1 MHPIMIIS
9 SQLVNL
15 IEILYVLCI
24 DYANNGAERRPDA
37 ETLQEL
43 KALGNSAVKQWGT
56 DLPSLRDSINAA
68 IAGRNK
74 AQQLA
79 LLGAEI
85 KDKFEEFRKNNR
97 FTGQEIELL
106 RALGAYLR
114 TDSDVALSKIK
125 KMAGVVNNP
134 FISQRMAPEVGTQK
148 GSSKALR
155 KLVFD
160 MVGRNDT
167 ALTIDEAKQVKELKP
182 DLFKEYMMYRKA
194 HNQVWKDAAVN
205 YVRSSGHRT
214 VPYEELLAYL
224 HANGIDHML
233 PLGFT
238 GEVDDFL
245 RMYTNRGELIDG
257 VPAAITFP
265 SVEMNPN
272 YGKGGGE
279 HFVFQAIRSNGG
291 QGPRY
296 YTVDFKKAAA
306 RDKFQKVADFAPK
319 VEGMRKRWFALVR
332 KFNPEMVQSVSAV
345 ILEILYEFSARVG
358 SVGNAAA
365 DKSTFGVST
374 LLVRHMSVDPSG
386 NVVLRYRGKDGV
398 PTAHKLNKTDAYQ
411 KFVIADL
418 LQLAA
423 NKKPGDRLFTVLKPN
438 GRFLPVGGGNVNG
451 YFKSLGAGDVT
462 IHKLRTLKGT
472 SLFQTQVEELFN
484 SGKLPKDEK
493 RAMVVFNKMAEIV
506 GKQLNHIKNGAS
518 GSKVTGT
525 TALNSYISHDV
536 QISYWR
542 QLGFRIPRYLEK
554 FDVGGSEEAL

>member
-1 MHPIMIIS
+1 MHPVLILS

-24 DYANNGAERRPDA
+24 DYADNGAERKPDA

-43 KALGNSAVKQWGT
+43 KALGPSAVKQWSAE
-56 DLPSLRDSINAA
+56 LPSLRDSINAA
-68 IAGRNK
+68 VSGRNK

-79 LLGAEI
+79 LLGADI
-85 KDKFEEFRKNNR
+85 KEKLEDFRKNNR
-97 FTGQEIELL
+97 FTGQEIDLL

-114 TDSDVALSKIK
+114 TDSEVALSKIK
-125 KMAGVVNNP
+125 RLAGVVNNP
-134 FISQRMAPEVGTQK
+134 YISKRMAPEVGNQK

-167 ALTIDEAKQVKELKP
+167 ALTIDEAKQVKELNP
-182 DLFKEYMMYRKA
+182 DLFKEYMVYRKA

-238 GEVDDFL
+238 GEVDDLL

-265 SVEMNPN
+265 SVEMNEN

-319 VEGMRKRWFALVR
+319 VEGMRKKWMAQVR
-332 KFNPEMVQSVSAV
+332 KFNPGMVQSVSAV

-398 PTAHKLNKTDAYQ
+398 PTAHKLNKTDPYQ

-418 LQLAA
+418 MQLAA

-451 YFKSLGAGDVT
+451 YFKSLGAGDVR

-472 SLFQTQVEELFN
+472 SLFADLVGKVFE

-493 RAMVVFNKMAEIV
+493 SALRIFNKMAEVV
-506 GKQLNHIKNGAS
+506 GKQLNHIKSGANGT
-518 GSKVTGT
+518 KVTGT
-525 TALNSYISHDV
+525 TALSNYIDPTV
-536 QISYWR
+536 QISYFR
-542 QLGFRIPRYLEK
+542 QLGFRIPKYLEK
-554 FDVGGSEEAL
+554 FDVGGAEQ